1 MTATLPYSPTNSQ
14 RSAIMQAFKIDNAVS
29 TFRKEQEHRLAK
41 LYLTVSALFYLIVLL
56 VIGRTLVYT
65 NVTWVAAAFVLLV
78 FLVFLVFTALF
89 VERLVLDSLL
99 TWHLEKRFSP
109 QRCWDL
115 ILRREGGISAFP
127 AQMMYTEHP
136 FAVHEVRNYLE
147 QRCFTDMDR
156 EVTDVIL
163 NDETTLTLEE
173 IVDTAISLR

>member
-89 VERLVLDSLL
+89 VERLVDSLL